1 VLAARIPDDNSNCS
15 LSGLLNEGSIDVD
28 AYNYLTA
35 LKFFY
40 SSIMVKSIRQ
50 TSILKSIRN
59 WTQHQTL
66 DKTAN
71 ASGRQ
76 QTHIL
81 FELKIQH
88 AQTCF

>member
-59 WTQHQTL
+59 WTQQTTPNIGPNG
-66 DKTAN
+66 KCIWQTAN
-71 ASGRQ
+71 
-76 QTHIL
+76 TYL
-81 FELKIQH
+81 V
-88 AQTCF
+88 